1 MEIKEYLNELRNYDA
16 EINLLNEQIEKL
28 RMDAEGLRS
37 VEITDMP
44 KGGSGHDMSDAVAEL
59 VDLQYICAAK
69 VDELSRRKREVMEA
83 VMKIEQSDQRMI
95 LIRRYF
101 NGEEWR
107 DIADAMNYD
116 VRTVYRANGQ
126 ALKSIS
132 AVMRCQSESV
142 NVSEC
147 QP

>member
-16 EINLLNEQIEKL
+16 EIDLLNEQIAKL
-28 RMDAEGLRS
+28 RTDAEGLRS

-69 VDELSRRKREVMEA
+69 VDELSRRKRELMTA
-83 VMKIEQSDQRMI
+83 IMQIEQSEQRMV

-107 DIADAMNYD
+107 DIADEMNYD
-116 VRTVYRANGQ
+116 VRTIYRMNGQ
-126 ALKSIS
+126 ALKSMS
-132 AVMRCQSESV
+132 AIM
-142 NVSEC
+142 EC
-147 QP
+147 QPESDNIGECQL

>member
-1 MEIKEYLNELRNYDA
+1 MYA
-16 EINLLNEQIEKL
+16 EC
-28 RMDAEGLRS
+28 LRS

-44 KGGSGHDMSDAVAEL
+44 KGCSGHDMSDAVAEL
-59 VDLQYICAAK
+59 VDLQYICAEK

-83 VMKIEQSDQRMI
+83 VMQIEQSDQRMV

-116 VRTVYRANGQ
+116 VRTVYRTNGQ

-147 QP
+147 QS

>member
-1 MEIKEYLNELRNYDA
+1 MGIKDYLNELRNYDA
-16 EINLLNEQIEKL
+16 EIDLLNEQIEKL

-59 VDLQYICAAK
+59 VDLQHICAAK
-69 VDELSRRKREVMEA
+69 VDELSRRKREVMAA
-83 VMKIEQSDQRMI
+83 VMQIEQSDQRMV

-107 DIADAMNYD
+107 DIADAMYCD
-116 VRTVYRANGQ
+116 ERTAYRKMDK
-126 ALKSIS
+126 ALASLS
-132 AVMRCQSESV
+132 NVMDCQSMAA
-142 NVSEC
+142 NVDK
-147 QP
+147 